1 MRTKFNILSDTE
13 NRDLWMNCR
22 PTLIENDNQSIG
34 LVKDIISAMNELS
47 YKVNVG
53 SNLSIDLKESLPLET
68 EFIDSISQ
76 GLMKN
81 TSLKSII
88 SDYCPYLSYMCE
100 AESIRQSETANH
112 SRRSRRFM
120 HHLDSIGFYVD
131 NYVKNKLIS
140 SFISQ
145 TETYVSDNDSENIN
159 KTIDLSDDD
168 FYD

>member
-1 MRTKFNILSDTE
+1 VDELNNKINI
-13 NRDLWMNCR
+13 
-22 PTLIENDNQSIG
+22 
-34 LVKDIISAMNELS
+34 
-47 YKVNVG
+47 G
-53 SNLSIDLKESLPLET
+53 SHLSIDSKESLPLET

-88 SDYCPYLSYMCE
+88 SDYCPYLSYICE
-100 AESIRQSETANH
+100 AESKRQSETANH

-120 HHLDSIGFYVD
+120 HHLDSIGFYID

-140 SFISQ
+140 CFISQ
-145 TETYVSDNDSENIN
+145 TETYVSDDDSQNIN
-159 KTIDLSDDD
+159 KTIDHLSDDD